1 MFDDGD
7 TCINDETINSRRDY
21 EQKIYDLLLSL
32 PPFSRGVQ
40 CKETFDLSY
49 VYENFTI
56 FQV

>member
-32 PPFSRGVQ
+32 PPFSRGVRRR
-40 CKETFDLSY
+40 ETFDLSC